1 MPKGPGSKGTE
12 VPKFTGSRGQD
23 ASQDE
28 TFFWV
33 GTDASQPETEGDG
46 GGTGAASDQNPTHFE
61 LEVTECAVA
70 GLAIP
75 TRPGGFKSRDLEA
88 GGRAVVSV
96 NTPRK
101 EGCSCP
107 PLRQSLPRSVCV
119 RELEHPIRSG
129 EGKRM
134 ERLLLSEVVPRPP

>member
-1 MPKGPGSKGTE
+1 M
-12 VPKFTGSRGQD
+12 
-23 ASQDE
+23 
-28 TFFWV
+28 

-75 TRPGGFKSRDLEA
+75 TRPGGFKSRDLEVRE
-88 GGRAVVSV
+88 RAAVSV

-101 EGCSCP
+101 EGCSCLFGNP
-107 PLRQSLPRSVCV
+107 CQDRYVCENWNA
-119 RELEHPIRSG
+119 RF
-129 EGKRM
+129 
-134 ERLLLSEVVPRPP
+134 EVAKANGWKGYS